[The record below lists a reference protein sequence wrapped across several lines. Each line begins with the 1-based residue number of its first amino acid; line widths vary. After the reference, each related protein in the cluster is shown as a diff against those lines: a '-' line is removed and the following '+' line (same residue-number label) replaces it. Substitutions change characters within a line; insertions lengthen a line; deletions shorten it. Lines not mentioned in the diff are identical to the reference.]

1 MVKKLIDIA
10 LAEVGYLEKK
20 NKTSLDSKT
29 ANAGSKNYTKYARDM
44 MKYHAGIYVNGY
56 AWCDTFVD
64 WCFMKAFG
72 SDKAKELIHGWS
84 AYTPTSASYYK
95 QKGEW
100 HTSPKVGDQ
109 IFFKGTNGVICHTGI
124 VYKVDST
131 YVYTVEGNTSSASG
145 VVANGGAV
153 EKKKYK
159 LNYSRIAGYGRP
171 KYPKAEYNT
180 VGEIVDELNRRG
192 IITDTNLWM
201 NKLKEDINC
210 YHFAKK
216 CAEQTEN
223 CIGKKELTTVNDIVW
238 ELNFMGIMDS
248 KELWLDKLSKDTS
261 AYWLARKIAHM
272 TKRK

>member
-20 NKTSLDSKT
+20 NRSSLDSKT
-29 ANAGSKNYTKYARDM
+29 ANAGNKNYTKYARDM
-44 MKYHAGIYVNGY
+44 MNYNAGIYVNGY

-64 WCFMKAFG
+64 WCFMKTFG
-72 SDKAKELIHGWS
+72 AAKAKELIHGWS

-100 HTSPKVGDQ
+100 YTSPKIGDQ

-124 VYKVDST
+124 VYKVDKT
-131 YVYTVEGNTSSASG
+131 HVYTVEGNTSSASG

-171 KYPKAEYNT
+171 KYPKAEFNT
-180 VGEIVDELNRRG
+180 VGEIVDELSDRG
-192 IITDTNLWM
+192 IITDANLWIR
-201 NKLKEDINC
+201 KLNEDQFC
-210 YHFAKK
+210 YAFAKK
-216 CAEQTEN
+216 CAEKTEN
-223 CIGKKELTTVNDIVW
+223 CTGKNELVTVNDIVW
-238 ELNFMGIMDS
+238 ELNHMGIMDAM
-248 KELWLDKLSKDTS
+248 EFWLDKLSNDTS
-261 AYWLARKIAHM
+261 AYWLARKIAYM
-272 TKRK
+272 TKKM